1 MASFRSSERGGGKL
15 SGRFTSAGPVAGSPF
30 SQAQILHLMKT
41 EFARAR
47 RYGFPV
53 ACMLVRVDRLETL
66 VDLHGA
72 ALRDTVRE
80 ELGRLVLEKT
90 RGADHLGLASEDR
103 YLVVLPHTSG
113 EEGLLVGDRL
123 LEAFEVLEIRVG
135 TNVLALQLS
144 VGVSSSDDQETLF
157 FDTLLARA
165 EAALEHAARDG
176 GNSACLFHKD
186 QVSGADELSDNPNAP
201 DS

>member
-15 SGRFTSAGPVAGSPF
+15 SGRFVAAGPVVGSPF

-47 RYGFPV
+47 RYSFPV
-53 ACMLVRVDRLETL
+53 SCMVVRVERLESL

-72 ALRDTVRE
+72 ALRDTVRQ
-80 ELGRLVLEKT
+80 ELGRLVQDKT

-103 YLVVLPHTSG
+103 YLIVLPHTSG
-113 EEGLLVGDRL
+113 EEGLLVADRL
-123 LEAFEVLEIRVG
+123 LEAFDDLEVRVG
-135 TNVLALQLS
+135 NNVLALQLCI
-144 VGVSSSDDQETLF
+144 GVSSSDDQETLF

-165 EAALEHAARDG
+165 EAALEHASRDG
-176 GNSACLFHKD
+176 GSSACLFHKD
-186 QVSGADELSDNPNAP
+186 QVADVDVLPGNPRMSD
-201 DS
+201 S